1 MTSLNKQYARSRCP
15 FGRSGRK
22 KDVAQSVVLPP
33 DNDTTYADKPIPP
46 NYAMVVVVWTNI
58 EFDEHD
64 LDIPSEDGV
73 RFIGET
79 IGSCVLWNKSDI
91 LLEMP
96 MPASQPSQPSS
107 SPPAGPSDDD
117 EGGGDDN
124 DSERASRPLV
134 ISVINENVVY
144 YD

>member
-1 MTSLNKQYARSRCP
+1 M
-15 FGRSGRK
+15 
-22 KDVAQSVVLPP
+22 AQDVVLPP

-46 NYAMVVVVWTNI
+46 DYAMVVVVWTNI
-58 EFDEHD
+58 EFDEDD
-64 LDIPSEDGV
+64 LDIPTEDGV

-79 IGSCVLWNKSDI
+79 IGSCVLWNKRDI

-107 SPPAGPSDDD
+107 SPLAGPSDDD

-124 DSERASRPLV
+124 DG
-134 ISVINENVVY
+134 NDNNNVGGPSNTP
-144 YD
+144 